1 MVTGPTSKGSIRQR
15 RLFEPS
21 IEDRFQQYRA
31 AHPEVYPA
39 LVQYAREAKAAGVKV
54 GMKAIW
60 ERVRWE
66 MRVQRRKDD
75 DYLLN
80 NNFTAH
86 YAREIMR
93 LEEDLAGFFETRKL
107 RAA

>member
-1 MVTGPTSKGSIRQR
+1 MRQR

-66 MRVQRRKDD
+66 MRVHRRKDE
-75 DYLLN
+75 DYLMD

-86 YAREIMR
+86 YSREIMKH
-93 LEEDLAGFFETRKL
+93 EADLAGFFETRKL